1 MAQFRAGA
9 ARRVIT
15 PDLGCHVAGYYED
28 RIAVAIH
35 DELFAKAL
43 VLESGDTA
51 LAICVCDLIGLP
63 NEDVARAK
71 YAIRELTGIPDS
83 NTLIACTHTH
93 YGPAT
98 SSGWEVPREQ
108 AYMEALPGHLADA
121 VRRAQNQLRPAVV
134 GHASAQCPGEV
145 YNRRFWMKDG
155 SVRMNPGDDPNRV
168 RPAGPVD
175 PEVGLL
181 AVQDLTGRPIAVL
194 ANYALHYVG
203 GPSEIDT
210 TITADYFGAFDRALQ
225 RLAGADLVAI
235 MLNGCCGDINHIDI
249 DKPHAYPYPFAEID
263 RVADVVAGAAYQAWR
278 GIREFNP
285 APALGVA
292 NDIYRLRR
300 REVTPRRLAEAKARL
315 ARVKEEGLSG
325 PATWDPDFLFDVTA
339 VEIADTPREW
349 ETPIQAMRIG
359 DLGLAALHSE
369 VFVEIGLDIKRRS
382 PFPRTLVGELAN
394 GEVGGYI
401 PTAKAYDEGSYE
413 VWSTPAERGSGEGMA
428 DTAVRLLEELA
439 GR

>member
-1 MAQFRAGA
+1 MAHFRAGA

-15 PDLGCHVAGYYED
+15 PTIGCHIAGYYED
-28 RIAVAIH
+28 RIAVDIH
-35 DELFAKAL
+35 DELCAKAL
-43 VLESGDTA
+43 VLESGDTV

-63 NEDVARAK
+63 GEDVARAK
-71 YAIRELTGIPDS
+71 RAVREVTGIPES

-98 SSGWEVPREQ
+98 RGGWDVPREQ

-121 VRRAQNQLRPAVV
+121 VRRAQNRLQPALV
-134 GHASAQCPGEV
+134 GHASAHCPGEV

-155 SVRMNPGDDPNRV
+155 SVRMNPGNDPNRV
-168 RPAGPVD
+168 RPAGPTD

-181 AVQDLTGRPIAVL
+181 ALQDLAGQPIAVL

-203 GPSEIDT
+203 GPSEIDN

-225 RLAGADLVAI
+225 RLAGADFVAI
-235 MLNGCCGDINHIDI
+235 MLNGCCGDINHIDT
-249 DKPHAYPYPFAEID
+249 DKPYSYPYLFAEID

-278 GIREFNP
+278 GIRDFDP

-292 NDIYRLRR
+292 NGTYLLRR
-300 REVTPRRLAEAKARL
+300 REVTPARLAEANARL
-315 ARVKEEGLSG
+315 ERVKREGLSG
-325 PATWDPDFLFDVTA
+325 PATWDPGFLFDVTA

-349 ETPIQAMRIG
+349 ETPIQAMRVG
-359 DLGLAALHSE
+359 DLGIAALHSE

-382 PFPRTLVGELAN
+382 PFTRTLVSELAN

-428 DTAVRLLEELA
+428 DAAVRLLQELV